1 MGKGERSVLNQR
13 IGRLR
18 WQAPVVAVLLV
29 LAHQI
34 IEHTWL
40 RHLPHWQHFLTQVLF
55 YGIVGPFLAWWAL
68 TSLHKQVWETEA
80 ADRAVKEAHERLR
93 RANRRLSF
101 LIRVNR
107 RLAEAEDEASLL
119 DSILALSEEVLP
131 ARSVSLVT
139 MDERGQLLP
148 PRYRG
153 NLDMEV
159 KDAWTAHLG
168 RTQAGWPCR
177 SCQTRSADLAD
188 PCPLLHA
195 VPATAGVRKVICLS
209 LARGERR
216 YGVLNI
222 YLKEEQEP
230 TEDEQSLL
238 KAMAGEIALALESH
252 ALRSRELAM
261 LSRFQERHWWRDM
274 HEHLSAA
281 LQQTVEA
288 LEADGGAFF
297 IDPFAVDGRAMQVTL
312 DALPEESLARVK
324 AIAEGSR
331 KGQGPLVVQALQQDG
346 LEDVRSLLATPLRV
360 EGKAVGTL
368 ALWAAT
374 AGVFSQRRVELAA
387 VVAAQAALLVEN
399 HHLSMQMEHQAAL
412 AERAR
417 LAREIHDGLAQTL
430 GYLKLRTSH
439 LAESMREAQQ
449 DSMPQDDSPEAAILT
464 ELRELQELL
473 DEAYVDAREAIDGL
487 QLSALETDLRSWVG
501 EAVRDF
507 EILSGIP
514 VTLEA
519 AEEIHLPREAQT
531 QLQRIIQEALSNVRK
546 HAAAGAVRVGW
557 DVADDS
563 WLALHIEDDGCGFY
577 AEGPGRD
584 FHHGLRIMRERAQLL
599 GGKLQIESQP
609 GQGTQVTVR
618 LPRPA
623 PIHDRE
629 GR

>member
-1 MGKGERSVLNQR
+1 MGKDEASDLNRR

-18 WQAPVVAVLLV
+18 WQAPVIAVLLV
-29 LAHQI
+29 LGHQI

-68 TSLHKQVWETEA
+68 TSLHKQVQETEA
-80 ADRAVKEAHERLR
+80 AERAVKEAHERLR

-101 LIRVNR
+101 LIHANR
-107 RLAEAEDEASLL
+107 RLAEAEDEESLL

-139 MDERGQLLP
+139 MDERGQALP

-153 NLDMEV
+153 HLQAEV
-159 KDAWTAHLG
+159 KDAWIAHLG

-177 SCQTRSADLAD
+177 SCQTRTADLSA

-195 VPATAGVRKVICLS
+195 VPATAGVRKVVCLS
-209 LARGERR
+209 LARGDRHF
-216 YGVLNI
+216 GVLNI
-222 YLKEEQEP
+222 YLKEAQAP

-238 KAMAGEIALALESH
+238 WAMAGEIALALESH

-297 IDPFAVDGRAMQVTL
+297 IDPFAVGGRTMQVTQATL
-312 DALPEESLARVK
+312 SEESLARVK

-331 KGQGPLVVQALQQDG
+331 KGRGPLVVQTLQQDG
-346 LEDVRSLLATPLRV
+346 LLDVRSLLATPLHV
-360 EGKAVGTL
+360 EGKAAGTL
-368 ALWAAT
+368 ALWAA
-374 AGVFSQRRVELAA
+374 ADSVFNQRRVELAA

-430 GYLKLRTSH
+430 GYLKLRTAH
-439 LAESMREAQQ
+439 LAESMRETQQ
-449 DSMPQDDSPEAAILT
+449 ESILV
-464 ELRELQELL
+464 ELQELQDLL
-473 DEAYVDAREAIDGL
+473 DEAYIDAREAIDGL

-501 EAVRDF
+501 EAIRDF

-519 AEEIHLPREAQT
+519 AEEIHLPREAHT

-546 HAAAGAVRVGW
+546 HAAADAVHVAW
-557 DVADDS
+557 DVADDG

-577 AEGPGRD
+577 ADGPGRD

-599 GGKLQIESQP
+599 GGELQIESHP
-609 GQGTQVTVR
+609 GQGTDVTVR
-618 LPRPA
+618 LPKPT
-623 PIHDRE
+623 PMHDRD